1 MPILIQSILIIYILR
16 ELGGVLQNS
25 CALGIDY
32 VGLVRA
38 CLEELYILR
47 SLYI

>member
-1 MPILIQSILIIYILR
+1 MLR

-25 CALGIDY
+25 YALGIDY

-38 CLEELYILR
+38 RLEELSILR
-47 SLYI
+47 GLCI